1 MTKISILLPTY
12 NCENTIEHT
21 LKSIE
26 WADEILVIDSFS
38 NDNTLTI
45 VKKFGAKVF
54 QHEYINSAKQKNWAL
69 KFVSNDWV
77 LQIDSDETLEKGLRE
92 EIYSNLSDVS
102 SRVHCFQIP
111 RKNYVLGRW
120 KPVCNLYP
128 DYQTRLFKKD
138 FARFADKEVHAKII
152 CDGDILTLN
161 HHIIHKGMPHISKQL
176 SNLDRYAR
184 YEADELL
191 KNNYRL
197 KITDILFKPFGV
209 FILKYFFQGGYKFGM
224 RGLILSL
231 YNYTYVLFKYL
242 KYWEIKE
249 LGLKRSPKT

>member
-12 NCENTIEHT
+12 NCESTIEST

-26 WADEILVIDSFS
+26 WADEILVVDSFS
-38 NDNTLTI
+38 NDSTLDR
-45 VKKFGAKVF
+45 VKKFGAKVI

-69 KFVSNDWV
+69 KFVSHDWV
-77 LQIDSDETLEKGLRE
+77 LQIDSDETLEKGLKE
-92 EIYSNLSDVS
+92 EMFSRLSNIS
-102 SRVHCFQIP
+102 SKVHCFQIP
-111 RKNYVLGRW
+111 RKNFVLGQW
-120 KPVCNLYP
+120 KNVCDLYP

-138 FARFADKEVHAKII
+138 FARFADKEVHAKIV
-152 CDGDILTLN
+152 CKGEILTLD
-161 HHIIHKGMPHISKQL
+161 HHIIHLGMPDISKQL
-176 SNLDRYAR
+176 SNLDRYTR

-191 KNNYRL
+191 KNNYQF
-197 KITDILFKPFGV
+197 KTSDIIFKPLAV